1 MNLPTRWSPFRQLSR
16 MDPFA
21 ELPDIFRDFG
31 ARAMPRDLE
40 RSLDMRLDVNEDD
53 KTYFVKVD
61 MPGVKKGD
69 IDVSVD
75 GNQVTI
81 SAEVKREAA
90 RDNEK
95 EVYSER
101 YSGKAFRSF
110 TLPTEVDSAKCG
122 ATYDG
127 GVLTLTLPKKN
138 GGGARHVAVN

>member
-16 MDPFA
+16 MDPFVDF
-21 ELPDIFRDFG
+21 PDLFREFG
-31 ARAMPRDLE
+31 ARALPRDME
-40 RSLDMRLDVNEDD
+40 RVLDMRLDLTEDD
-53 KTYFVKVD
+53 KTYFAKVD
-61 MPGVKKGD
+61 LPGVKKGD
-69 IDVSVD
+69 IDVSVE

-81 SAEVKREAA
+81 SAEVKREAT

-101 YSGKAFRSF
+101 YSGKAFRTF
-110 TLPTEVDSAKCG
+110 TLPAEVDSAKCG

-138 GGGARHVAVN
+138 GGGARHVTVN